1 MFWLFF
7 FHLMLDGV
15 IGVVVWLALR
25 RVQAHMKA
33 SPEASR
39 LIAEHVIA
47 PILSGA
53 EVKIDAAVK
62 KTKGT
67 LV

>member
-1 MFWLFF
+1 MWLAF
-7 FHLMLDGV
+7 MLLLLLNGA

-33 SPEASR
+33 NPEAAK

-47 PILSGA
+47 PLLCGEEPKGEPPKP
-53 EVKIDAAVK
+53 EVK
-62 KTKGT
+62 
-67 LV
+67 